1 MTNNL
6 PDRLFFL
13 LAFQLTIVIMVATI
27 LQFGN
32 ASEDSVSIDSNTI
45 KNSGANNKKVFN
57 ISNNTGHSEL
67 PQIVKN
73 GNNIYV
79 MWIDDT
85 SGSRDLYFKRSSDNG
100 CTFTH
105 TIDLGI
111 EKGGAL
117 DPKIAISGTNVYV
130 TWEQTPGNN
139 GAIFLTRSTDNGATF
154 ETVKNLGNNTGFN
167 GFPQIALSGN
177 NVYVVWHDATN
188 GILFARS
195 TDNGATFETVKNL
208 GNNTGF
214 NGFPQIAVSGNNVY
228 VVWTNNFQEKYG
240 QIFFTR
246 SNDNGDSFENP
257 SVLHGINDDSI
268 GNMIFS
274 PRITAEP
281 RNNNVYVVWH
291 SGRVVQHA
299 NVKALISDIFFTRST
314 DNGTTFGDIMNL
326 SNYSGWSVD
335 PQIAVSQ
342 NNNVY
347 VVWTNNFQEKYGQIF
362 FRTSTDNGTTL
373 GDIMNLSNY
382 SGWSVDPQIAVSQN
396 NNVYVVWTNN
406 ATGNEEII
414 FKKDIINSNN
424 CVSSN
429 ARDNSENLDNIKKA
443 DTMPTKA
450 KNIAIVEATFTRA
463 AYDKSFYMF
472 FEIYDDDI
480 RKTDNLSFTNYTDL
494 LSSKV
499 IVNTKNWSGT
509 DQIVNHLKWLTPKST
524 IDVLGDEDVHNGSSL
539 FNANG
544 TNVYDVIM
552 LQHQEYV
559 SQQEY
564 DNLKQFVAN
573 GGILMLLT
581 GNIFYVEVEYDE
593 NTNTV
598 KFVKGHGFAFNGKTA
613 WRSDKE
619 RWERETSEWVG
630 SNYKC
635 CFSYQFIFRN
645 DPFGITHVEEQ
656 YVTNPKVKI
665 LLDYNATIN
674 RPEPGQ
680 FVIATFDLEYKKGRV
695 ITLGIWTVNKLF
707 ENERFLRFFDSL
719 LFQYSLR
726 D

>member
-13 LAFQLTIVIMVATI
+13 LTFQLIIVIFLITA

-32 ASEDSVSIDSNTI
+32 ASEDNVSIDSNTI
-45 KNSGANNKKVFN
+45 KNSGDNSNKVFN
-57 ISNNTGHSEL
+57 VSNNTGHSEL

-73 GNNIYV
+73 GNKIYV
-79 MWIDDT
+79 VWIDDT
-85 SGSRDLYFKRSSDNG
+85 SGSRDIYFKRSLDNG

-105 TIDLGI
+105 TIDLGV
-111 EKGGAL
+111 EKGGSL
-117 DPKIAISGTNVYV
+117 DPEIAISGSNVYV
-130 TWEQTPGNN
+130 TWEHTPGNN
-139 GAIFLTRSTDNGATF
+139 GAIFFRRSTDNGATF
-154 ETVKNLGNNTGFN
+154 ETVNNLGNNTGFN
-167 GFPQIALSGN
+167 GFPQIAVSGN

-188 GILFARS
+188 VILFARS
-195 TDNGATFETVKNL
+195 TDNGATFETVNNL

-228 VVWTNNFQEKYG
+228 VVWTNNFQEKNG

-246 SNDNGDSFENP
+246 STDYGDSFENAT
-257 SVLHGINDDSI
+257 VLHRINDDDI

-274 PRITAEP
+274 SRITAEP
-281 RNNNVYVVWH
+281 SNNNVYVAWH

-299 NVKALISDIFFTRST
+299 DVKALISDIFFTRST
-314 DNGTTFGDIMNL
+314 DNGATF
-326 SNYSGWSVD
+326 
-335 PQIAVSQ
+335 
-342 NNNVY
+342 
-347 VVWTNNFQEKYGQIF
+347 
-362 FRTSTDNGTTL
+362 

-414 FKKDIINSNN
+414 FKKDIVNSNN

-429 ARDNSENLDNIKKA
+429 ARNKSENLDNIKK
-443 DTMPTKA
+443 DGIIPVKA

-472 FEIYDDDI
+472 YEIYEDEI
-480 RKTDNLSFTNYTDL
+480 RKTHNLSFTNYTDL

-499 IVNTKNWSGT
+499 IVNPKNWSGT

-539 FNANG
+539 FSANG
-544 TNVYDVIM
+544 TNMYDVIM

-559 SQQEY
+559 SQKEY

-573 GGILMLLT
+573 GGIVMLLT
-581 GNIFYVEVEYDE
+581 GNIFYAEVEYDE
-593 NTNTV
+593 KTNTV

-656 YVTNPKVKI
+656 YVTNPKVRI

-674 RPEPGQ
+674 RPDPGQ
-680 FVIATFDLEYKKGRV
+680 FVIATYELEYKKGRV